1 MIEHILPAKVATAEA
16 FTDPSDAWLFPEET
30 EAVARA
36 VDKRRREFTTARAC
50 ARQAL
55 ERLGVGAAP
64 VPRGTDGAPQWPGGV
79 VGSITHCAG
88 YRACAVA
95 RAGDVASVG
104 IDAEPNEATPKGVL
118 TAVSDHGER
127 EHLEGLPGGRP
138 GIHWDRLLFSAK
150 ESVYK
155 AWYPLTG
162 RWLGFEDASISID
175 PGKGAF
181 TAHLRVPG
189 PIVHGDRRDIFN
201 GRWVVSDGLIITA
214 VCITSEDGPQSSL
227 ILSTK

>member
-1 MIEHILPAKVATAEA
+1 MIEHILPAKVATAES
-16 FTDPSDAWLFPEET
+16 FTDPAGIYLFPEET

-55 ERLGVGAAP
+55 ERLGVGPAP
-64 VPRGTDGAPQWPGGV
+64 VPRGKDGAPRWPAGV

-95 RAGDVASVG
+95 RSGDVASVG

-118 TAVSDHGER
+118 DAVSDAGER
-127 EHLEGLPGGRP
+127 EHLAGLPAAGGREP
-138 GIHWDRLLFSAK
+138 EIHWDRLLFSAK
-150 ESVYK
+150 EAVYK

-162 RWLGFEDASISID
+162 RWLGFEDARICVD
-175 PGKGAF
+175 PEKGTF
-181 TAHLRVPG
+181 TARLRVPG
-189 PIVHGDRRDIFN
+189 PVVEGTMISIFN
-201 GRWVVSDGLIITA
+201 GRWIMRDGLLATA
-214 VCITSEDGPQSSL
+214 VCIIAERGDKTAPE
-227 ILSTK
+227 

>member
-1 MIEHILPAKVATAEA
+1 MIEHILPAKVATAES
-16 FTDPSDAWLFPEET
+16 FTDSSGIYLFPEET

-55 ERLGVGAAP
+55 ERLGIGPVP
-64 VPRGTDGAPQWPGGV
+64 VPRGTDGAPQWPAGV

-95 RAGDVASVG
+95 RSRDVASVG

-118 TAVSDHGER
+118 GAVSDAGER
-127 EHLEGLPGGRP
+127 EHLAGLPAARGSGRE
-138 GIHWDRLLFSAK
+138 IHWDRLLFSAK
-150 ESVYK
+150 EAVYK

-162 RWLGFEDASISID
+162 RWLGFEDARICMD
-175 PGKGAF
+175 PEKGTF
-181 TAHLRVPG
+181 TADLRVPG
-189 PIVHGDRRDIFN
+189 PIIEGTRKSTFN
-201 GRWVVSDGLIITA
+201 GRWIMRDGLLVTA
-214 VCITSEDGPQSSL
+214 VCIIAERDNKTAAE
-227 ILSTK
+227 

>member
-1 MIEHILPAKVATAEA
+1 MIEHILPAKAASAEA
-16 FTDPSDAWLFPEET
+16 FSDPSGVWLFPEET

-36 VDKRRREFTTARAC
+36 VDKRRREFTTARSC

-55 ERLGVGAAP
+55 ARLGFDAVP
-64 VPRGTDGAPQWPGGV
+64 VPRGPGGAPQWPDGV
-79 VGSITHCAG
+79 AGSITHCSG

-95 RAGDVASVG
+95 RTRDVASVG

-118 TAVSDHGER
+118 GAVSDTGER
-127 EHLEGLPGGRP
+127 ERLAGLPAGR
-138 GIHWDRLLFSAK
+138 GAHWDRLLFSAK

-175 PGKGAF
+175 PERESF
-181 TAHLRVPG
+181 TARLRVPG
-189 PIVHGDRRDIFN
+189 PVAFDRRHDVFK
-201 GRWVVSDGLIITA
+201 GRWIIRDGLIATA
-214 VCITSEDGPQSSL
+214 VCITSEEDGKNP
-227 ILSTK
+227 THR